1 MSLVTKNLISL
12 YSFHL
17 IYVKKVQK
25 IHKKQLA
32 FHDSYLPLIE
42 VSASSQPEPRSMKWE
57 SSGELAQRDLSELVT
72 RLLDVESSNNSDEL
86 TRLSSKYD
94 GES

>member
-1 MSLVTKNLISL
+1 
-12 YSFHL
+12 
-17 IYVKKVQK
+17 
-25 IHKKQLA
+25 
-32 FHDSYLPLIE
+32 

-86 TRLSSKYD
+86 TSWVANMTKNLKTINTPLRSLS
-94 GES
+94 

>member
-1 MSLVTKNLISL
+1 M
-12 YSFHL
+12 
-17 IYVKKVQK
+17 
-25 IHKKQLA
+25 
-32 FHDSYLPLIE
+32 
-42 VSASSQPEPRSMKWE
+42 SASSQPESRSMKWE

-72 RLLDVESSNNSDEL
+72 RLLDVETSNNSDEL